1 MSELP
6 DPVGDLDL
14 GNPNATAWNRAACGL
29 FDAPSEVEL
38 SALDV
43 LAIAHAEA
51 VVQREF
57 IRWCGLDT
65 DGD

>member
-1 MSELP
+1 MRELP

-14 GNPNATAWNRAACGL
+14 ADPNATAWNRAACGL
-29 FDAPSEVEL
+29 LDAPGEVEL

-57 IRWCGLDT
+57 MRWLNLDQ